1 MRTYDSGKSVD
12 KYFKDSYKRSYN
24 GAYARRSTS
33 KQEPERMY
41 KQQVVQRLNPSVPTE
56 EELDQMLLPPEK
68 RQKGPLTPYSRRHL
82 KNLELEAKHRFG
94 DDIDIL
100 RREFTKTPAQIEN
113 ETFKLLE
120 ETRRLEHC
128 VHVTVLN
135 APKIEKY
142 NYGMDMKASARK
154 IHRDAVMIKRKY
166 YRKNL
171 LEEIDV
177 ECDILRDMYFA
188 AKTDYPDWI
197 TTKYYTDISDSINRV
212 AKINGGLLKTTVA

>member
-1 MRTYDSGKSVD
+1 
-12 KYFKDSYKRSYN
+12 
-24 GAYARRSTS
+24 
-33 KQEPERMY
+33 
-41 KQQVVQRLNPSVPTE
+41 
-56 EELDQMLLPPEK
+56 
-68 RQKGPLTPYSRRHL
+68 
-82 KNLELEAKHRFG
+82 
-94 DDIDIL
+94 
-100 RREFTKTPAQIEN
+100 
-113 ETFKLLE
+113 
-120 ETRRLEHC
+120 
-128 VHVTVLN
+128 
-135 APKIEKY
+135 
-142 NYGMDMKASARK
+142 MDMKASARK